1 MRKLIICMGFWKR
14 DCWVCRH
21 CPCDLRVI
29 SAPQI
34 KDMLRD
40 YQTLYAHLP
49 TPTSSAAHSGSLHS
63 MPSHRAGY
71 VCPSRPSL
79 LCGALWM
86 TCHSDLAPFPHPVLP
101 RPTDSTA
108 SSGSSGVACDVCATV
123 VATPSQLLQHQVR
136 LLPRPLMHR

>member
-1 MRKLIICMGFWKR
+1 MRKSIICMGFWKR

-21 CPCDLRVI
+21 CPCILRVM

-40 YQTLYAHLP
+40 YQTLYNHLP

-71 VCPSRPSL
+71 VWPSRPSL

-86 TCHSDLAPFPHPVLP
+86 TCLPDLAPFPRP
-101 RPTDSTA
+101 RAPQANGFHS
-108 SSGSSGVACDVCATV
+108 VIRI
-123 VATPSQLLQHQVR
+123 LWRR
-136 LLPRPLMHR
+136 L